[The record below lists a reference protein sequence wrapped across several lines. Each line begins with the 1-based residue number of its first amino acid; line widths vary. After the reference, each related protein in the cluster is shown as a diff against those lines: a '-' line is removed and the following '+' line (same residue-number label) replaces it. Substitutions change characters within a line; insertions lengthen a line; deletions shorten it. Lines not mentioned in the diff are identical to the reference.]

1 MSFHQDSHFASRYK
15 PQRTCSSAVNYEF
28 VCFLNLPF
36 ALTHLGALGRS
47 DVVWSK
53 HRGCD
58 GQGRRSADLATAMAA
73 EDLGDLQAEILE
85 LTHAIRNAGQAEC
98 RNVAGAL

>member
-1 MSFHQDSHFASRYK
+1 
-15 PQRTCSSAVNYEF
+15 
-28 VCFLNLPF
+28 
-36 ALTHLGALGRS
+36 
-47 DVVWSK
+47 
-53 HRGCD
+53 
-58 GQGRRSADLATAMAA
+58 MAA